1 MGDFYLPLP
10 VGQYMY
16 FLELPQQN
24 ATGGVAD
31 TTEINLLTVLAAQSP
46 RSRCR
51 QVWFLPRPLFLACKG
66 PPSRCVLTWLC
77 ICVHQPGCLSACPN
91 FLFL

>member
-1 MGDFYLPLP
+1 MLLFHAYKSTNMVMGDFYSPLP

-31 TTEINLLTVLAAQSP
+31 TTEINLLTVLAA
-46 RSRCR
+46 
-51 QVWFLPRPLFLACKG
+51 
-66 PPSRCVLTWLC
+66 
-77 ICVHQPGCLSACPN
+77 
-91 FLFL
+91 